1 MILINKNSTNRFAL
15 EFPQLESIE
24 TYFLFSFQY
33 EGTSDDYYMWFTA
46 SDISSACNR
55 YSLFEIEESDGGE
68 VGTIKL
74 ELGQWEYNV
83 WVSDTDW
90 GTFSNPN
97 VEPPENISGSIQT
110 GRVVVK
116 GQTTTEPVYKGTPIE
131 VADPDSVYK

>member
-15 EFPQLESIE
+15 EFPQLESSE

-33 EGTSDDYYMWFTA
+33 EGTSDDYYIYFTA

-55 YSLFEIEESDGGE
+55 YSLFEVTESDGEE

-83 WVSDTDW
+83 WVSDADW

-97 VEPPENISGSIQT
+97 VEPPAKISGSIQT
-110 GRVVVK
+110 GRVVVQ
-116 GQTTTEPVYKGTPIE
+116 GQTTTEPVYEGTPIE
-131 VADPDSVYK
+131 VVDPNEVYK

>member
-15 EFPQLESIE
+15 EFPQLESSE

-33 EGTSDDYYMWFTA
+33 EGTSDDYYIYFTA

-55 YSLFEIEESDGGE
+55 YSLFEVTESDDEE
-68 VGTIKL
+68 VDTIKL

-83 WVSDTDW
+83 WVSDADW

-97 VEPPENISGSIQT
+97 VTPPAKISGSIQT
-110 GRVVVK
+110 GRVVVQ
-116 GQTTTEPVYKGTPIE
+116 GQTTTEPVYEGTPIE
-131 VADPDSVYK
+131 VVDPNEVYK